1 MWRETASRSERLD
14 ESLSARDFP
23 SSAVPASRRRP
34 QRLSTAVAD
43 ELLRRIVSGEYAVGA
58 QLPPEPL
65 LVDEFEVSRPV
76 AREAVKSLEA
86 AGLVSIRQGEG
97 TVVRARQEWSIL
109 DQRVLR
115 VALTY
120 SAGSRL
126 VDDAIDLRAELERS
140 LVAEAAE
147 KLTDGDFSR
156 MVDHLRV
163 MDSSTDL
170 TELQRADLAFHQIYR
185 ERAGNEL
192 KSSIARL
199 LVEEMPLAERIM
211 RDPRAMYDFANKQH
225 WEIYEALLDGRTD
238 DAIDAIARHVRES
251 WTWRPH
257 EAN

>member
-1 MWRETASRSERLD
+1 MWTGAASGSGRLD
-14 ESLSARDFP
+14 QSSAQDL
-23 SSAVPASRRRP
+23 SSAVPVSRGRP

-43 ELLRRIVSGEYAVGA
+43 ELLRRIVSGEYAVGT

-76 AREAVKSLEA
+76 AREAVKSLET

-97 TVVRARQEWSIL
+97 TVVRARQQWSIL

-115 VALTY
+115 LALAY
-120 SAGSRL
+120 SAGSRF
-126 VDDAIDLRAELERS
+126 VDDAIELRAELERS

-147 KLTDGDFSR
+147 KLTDGDFSG

-163 MDSSTDL
+163 MDSATDL
-170 TELQRADLAFHQIYR
+170 PELQRADLAFHQIYR

-199 LVEEMPLAERIM
+199 LVEEMPLTERIT
-211 RDPRAMYDFANKQH
+211 REPRAMYDFANKQH
-225 WEIYEALLDGRTD
+225 WEIYQALLEGRID
-238 DAIDAIARHVRES
+238 DAIDAITRHVRES

-257 EAN
+257 EAT

>member
-1 MWRETASRSERLD
+1 MSIGIASGSGRLD
-14 ESLSARDFP
+14 ESLPAQDFS
-23 SSAVPASRRRP
+23 SSAVPTSRRRP

-43 ELLRRIVSGEYAVGA
+43 GLLRRIVSGEYAVGTR
-58 QLPPEPL
+58 LPPEPL

-76 AREAVKSLEA
+76 AREAVKSLET

-97 TVVRARQEWSIL
+97 TVVRARQEWNIL

-115 VALTY
+115 LALTY
-120 SAGSRL
+120 SVGSRL
-126 VDDAIDLRAELERS
+126 VDDAIDLRAEVERS

-147 KLTDGDFSR
+147 KLTDGDLSG

-163 MDSSTDL
+163 MDSATDL
-170 TELQRADLAFHQIYR
+170 AELQRADLAFHQVYR

-199 LVEEMPLAERIM
+199 LVEEMPLAERST
-211 RDPRAMYDFANKQH
+211 RGPRAMYDFANKQH
-225 WEIYEALLDGRTD
+225 WEIYQALLEGRTED
-238 DAIDAIARHVRES
+238 AKDAITRHVRES

-257 EAN
+257 ETT